1 VFSEL
6 LTGASQCSASTFQLP
21 SSNFKKLDKEQGP
34 LQQGFFTA
42 LTLDGRRYR
51 QAFRM
56 ISQLLDDNVQ
66 QPATN
71 GRGYYKHNNF
81 AEGVLWVSRGSIVVA
96 ASEGLTFHI
105 SCN

>member
-1 VFSEL
+1 MFSEL

-21 SSNFKKLDKEQGP
+21 SSNLKKLDKEQGP

-66 QPATN
+66 QPLQQMGGGATN
-71 GRGYYKHNNF
+71 TTILRRVFCG
-81 AEGVLWVSRGSIVVA
+81 
-96 ASEGLTFHI
+96 
-105 SCN
+105 